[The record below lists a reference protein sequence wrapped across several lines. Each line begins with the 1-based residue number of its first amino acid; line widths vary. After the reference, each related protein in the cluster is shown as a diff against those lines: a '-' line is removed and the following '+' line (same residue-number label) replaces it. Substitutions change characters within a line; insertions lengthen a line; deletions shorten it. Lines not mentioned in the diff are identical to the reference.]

1 MKRIVSALLSVVL
14 VFSSPVFSI
23 ADETERYVTV
33 SVEYSDNIGTTEQL
47 ELMVKNDQVYV
58 NAEMLAARLGYLVAS
73 NENAVVIY
81 NIDNDNLP
89 NGFTWFFL
97 DSKQVSQTVSSQII
111 DTYEAPFPSM
121 KNEEG
126 FWIPLEYSLLML
138 NSGMMILDDA
148 LEIDVPQKDIIDIFY
163 DIQKNGS
170 RFRFDWSKDFG
181 YTDMDWKVIG
191 TSSHLVNLF
200 NGLLE
205 LDGGSWAELV
215 QSFAMDSTSYD
226 RRYGENLAMLLCTQ
240 SDGELQA
247 LREEMEFQQN
257 IFFEEGKLGQFL
269 SGYSKYLDDK
279 VGMLYEES
287 ENILEEVRKGN
298 SSVVTYNK
306 TYQALEDAVDKQTWF
321 SETGE
326 NILEVQRGMSE
337 AIPILN
343 VLLKVAEVVGYG
355 QEFANQEEFSL
366 SALQSFMETP
376 DTSQASDSL
385 PDAMKDSMIDYASML
400 STDLVTYSAARYF
413 QENVGGWIADNLDI
427 NKALGTQANA
437 ALIAWDIASD
447 VIPFISNGLA
457 AADKFELALYSQVFQ
472 ADVFMDYQNRCSN
485 VFQSVENINAENLY
499 TLSQYCFLYLKSCYI
514 SRNAALGSLEGKRES
529 VKEEIQPLI
538 EEQNGI
544 NDEIAEMLIVL
555 KDANETNS
563 GNVYGFLPE
572 DNEKYLADFDN
583 SDLLVW
589 VENSDVNKDQINL
602 LMGKWQIDA
611 EKTMLVNGVSM
622 TYIFGTSYKLGNEME
637 MGEDFTFSYYVAA
650 GNGGEGTWKISNGQI
665 IYEIMT
671 YDDHT
676 LETGKLRMESQDLT
690 DTYLIMNYD
699 EYSLYWKKAEDG
711 ENDSIFEALTNEF
724 IFARGS
730 GAWQTQILIEKN
742 GSFTGAYSDLDSGDV
757 GDNYPDGTIYIC
769 NFTGKFSEPQK
780 VDEYTYSMKL
790 ESIENEKM
798 PGEIYYEDN
807 IRYVCSE
814 PHGFES
820 SDEFLIY
827 LPGTPLNN
835 LPNEFMMCLQAFI
848 NINMT
853 DEMPCYGIYNVKGQA
868 GFIECKKGS
877 IHNEFTYLNVK
888 DLCNIVEEHYNKT
901 DNTNYYV
908 VFESE
913 CEKNNNGYS
922 LVLRWQGGNAANT
935 LVTLID
941 VNLSTGEVTDK
952 LGNRWNLSD

>member
-14 VFSSPVFSI
+14 VCSSPVFSI
-23 ADETERYVTV
+23 ANETERYVTV

-111 DTYEAPFPSM
+111 DTYEAPFSSM

-138 NSGMMILDDA
+138 NSGMMILDDG

-376 DTSQASDSL
+376 DTSQASDSI

-413 QENVGGWIADNLDI
+413 QENVGGWIANNLDI

-457 AADKFELALYSQVFQ
+457 AADKFELALYAQVFQ
-472 ADVFMDYQNRCSN
+472 ADIFMNYQNRCSN

-529 VKEEIQPLI
+529 VKEQIQPLI

-544 NDEIAEMLIVL
+544 NDEIAEMLIAL

-572 DNEKYLADFDN
+572 DNENYLSDFDN
-583 SDLLVW
+583 SGLLVW
-589 VENSDVNKDQINL
+589 VANSEKNDKNELNLENIYLEFLNKKEYQKFTKEWGNVEPEKYAIMDIEGDGYQELVISGNDGWGFYFLSVFGYDSISEEIYAIQFPESETFSAGNVTQYYGNL
-602 LMGKWQIDA
+602 MYSERYHA
-611 EKTMLVNGVSM
+611 LVYTELNNGN
-622 TYIFGTSYKLGNEME
+622 YFGTWGYMKIEE
-637 MGEDFTFSYYVAA
+637 REFDIDFSLWFEKAEAQEKIYGITEA
-650 GNGGEGTWKISNGQI
+650 GNTEQISEAEYHAYQDEWVDLAWKQIKEKRGETDETAAYSKGEIKEYLDEIPISSQDQYSGNLADSFVYKIGMHEWSRGNVDIEGNQ
-665 IYEIMT
+665 YEHGIEGWLARWNYEEELSWAYSVFELEKEYSEIKGRCVLIDSYNT
-671 YDDHT
+671 DNFDTT
-676 LETGKLRMESQDLT
+676 LEFIG
-690 DTYLIMNYD
+690 
-699 EYSLYWKKAEDG
+699 DG
-711 ENDSIFEALTNEF
+711 S
-724 IFARGS
+724 
-730 GAWQTQILIEKN
+730 LIE
-742 GSFTGAYSDLDSGDV
+742 TYHLT
-757 GDNYPDGTIYIC
+757 PETIPFDI
-769 NFTGKFSEPQK
+769 T
-780 VDEYTYSMKL
+780 
-790 ESIENEKM
+790 
-798 PGEIYYEDN
+798 
-807 IRYVCSE
+807 
-814 PHGFES
+814 
-820 SDEFLIY
+820 
-827 LPGTPLNN
+827 
-835 LPNEFMMCLQAFI
+835 
-848 NINMT
+848 
-853 DEMPCYGIYNVKGQA
+853 
-868 GFIECKKGS
+868 
-877 IHNEFTYLNVK
+877 LNVDGVNELK
-888 DLCNIVEEHYNKT
+888 IYFYDNKAVAGGT
-901 DNTNYYV
+901 S
-908 VFESE
+908 F
-913 CEKNNNGYS
+913 G
-922 LVLRWQGGNAANT
+922 LVDMT
-935 LVTLID
+935 L
-941 VNLSTGEVTDK
+941 N
-952 LGNRWNLSD
+952 